1 MLADKGAMMTRIVRH
16 IAQIFIVLLALGC
29 GGIVIGQTTQ
39 DDEEASRQIVLDR
52 FNTSRPEAAKAGAA
66 NSAAKPLYRRTGAAR
81 IARRGARPPATEEI
95 GVTIW
100 RLRPARESDQG
111 GRVLVLDGSK
121 QAPYTPERIEAS
133 TPLSVG
139 DRVRITVE
147 SPRPGFLY
155 IIDREQYADGSFGE
169 PMLIFPTLK
178 TRGGDNRVMPG
189 KLIDIPAQEDQY
201 SYFTAQPAG
210 SRRDQTAEVLTVILA
225 PSPLPVKIG
234 DQPLKILQTQVAEW
248 EKMWSGLTE
257 ILELVGGAG
266 RTWTTEEKAASAANG
281 RQLTQGG
288 PPPQT
293 VYRVA
298 ARKTGGPLMVTVPLR
313 YAR

>member
-1 MLADKGAMMTRIVRH
+1 MTMNEFGKRALLLICCCLFPGAVV
-16 IAQIFIVLLALGC
+16 AQ
-29 GGIVIGQTTQ
+29 TQ
-39 DDEEASRQIVLDR
+39 QPNNEESSRQIVLDR
-52 FNTSRPEAAKAGAA
+52 FNTARPLSEATKAGM
-66 NSAAKPLYRRTGAAR
+66 NSGSAPVKPPVYRRTGAAR
-81 IARRGARPPATEEI
+81 IGRRGARPPVTEEI

-100 RLRPARESDQG
+100 RLRPLRDSDQG
-111 GRVLVLDGSK
+111 GRVLVLDGLK
-121 QAPYTPERIEAS
+121 QAQYTPERIEAA

-169 PMLIFPTLK
+169 PMLIFPTSR

-189 KLIDIPAQEDQY
+189 RLIDIPAQEDQY
-201 SYFTAQPAG
+201 SYFTAQPAS
-210 SRRDQTAEVLTVILA
+210 SRRDQVAEVLQVIV
-225 PSPLPVKIG
+225 SPQQLPLSIT
-234 DQPLKILQTQVAEW
+234 DQPLRLAASQVAEW
-248 EKMWSGLTE
+248 EKLWGGLTE
-257 ILELVGGAG
+257 TLELIGGAG
-266 RTWTTEEKAASAANG
+266 RAWTNEEKAASAANG

>member
-1 MLADKGAMMTRIVRH
+1 MICCCLFSGSVV
-16 IAQIFIVLLALGC
+16 AQ
-29 GGIVIGQTTQ
+29 TQ
-39 DDEEASRQIVLDR
+39 QPNDEESSRQIVLER
-52 FNTSRPEAAKAGAA
+52 FNTARPLSEAAKAGM
-66 NSAAKPLYRRTGAAR
+66 NSGAAAKPPVYRRTGAAR
-81 IARRGARPPATEEI
+81 IGRRGARPPITEEI

-100 RLRPARESDQG
+100 RLRPLRDSDQG
-111 GRVLVLDGSK
+111 GRVLVLDGLK
-121 QAPYTPERIEAS
+121 QAQYTPERIEAA
-133 TPLSVG
+133 TPLNVG

-169 PMLIFPTLK
+169 PMLIFPTSR

-189 KLIDIPAQEDQY
+189 RLIDIPAQEDQY

-210 SRRDQTAEVLTVILA
+210 SRRDQVAEVLHVIV
-225 PSPLPVKIG
+225 SPQQLPLSIT
-234 DQPLKILQTQVAEW
+234 DQPLRLAASQVAEW
-248 EKMWSGLTE
+248 EKLWGGLTE
-257 ILELVGGAG
+257 TLELIGGAG
-266 RTWTTEEKAASAANG
+266 RAWTNEEKAASAANG

-298 ARKTGGPLMVTVPLR
+298 ARKAGGPLMVTVPLR